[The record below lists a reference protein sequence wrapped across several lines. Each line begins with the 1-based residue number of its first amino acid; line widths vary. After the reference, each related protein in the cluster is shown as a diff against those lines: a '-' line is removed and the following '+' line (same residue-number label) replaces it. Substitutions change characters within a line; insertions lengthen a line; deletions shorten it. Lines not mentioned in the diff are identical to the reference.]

1 MKAYARGTVEN
12 YNDRSGCGFIIP
24 DEPDEG
30 EEKLIVH
37 RHSLRSIALVLRNG
51 DRVVYRK
58 ESVPRGTLAVDV
70 HPEIPDEINEP
81 SERYDGVVATVE
93 TSLSRGTI
101 RDAKGATVFFSLAEF
116 FGKDASPQLGDRVS
130 FHLIKNELGFQACD
144 ISLDVVA
151 GIESKDQGLEQI
163 DPKIAS
169 EFLATAI
176 LARDNRQFV
185 EAERLYELGLEKSPT
200 VQLVTSYAAMQKNRN
215 RRHEAMR
222 IYQKGIALFPNNSKL
237 RDDAGNLAY
246 AMGDGKQA
254 LLYFEEGLRLSR
266 QNETANEGNF
276 LLAIARI
283 YFKKGTHPDLK
294 RALETYQAA
303 ELVLAHSK
311 TGKQALPRAD
321 LLAMQVASVRIQ
333 HHRGNV
339 AFEFI
344 QKSGF
349 KILRAQLLDQV
360 TVGADFVVEVDR
372 PELLESYGIAGGLL
386 IRCFFKSDITRSD
399 LEGIDRVSKVE
410 GESGLI
416 DEQVAIVIVSSLP
429 ETLQST
435 LFRRIEDR
443 TRSVPAI
450 VPLTQS
456 ELETSRDAM
465 ATLRT
470 VLDQWLYRRDLFA
483 LNSPVSGRRFFGRE
497 KPLAELRDAI
507 STGTAA
513 GIFGLR
519 KVGKTSILKEVDRR
533 CTEAGDIVL
542 YVDLLR
548 VPADVS
554 NTRWLYW
561 KLGSELH
568 RSTVKVG
575 LKGVKWRIGQA
586 YPDFLDVPVDFPIAT
601 AFDSDLTQVLKA
613 IEQSN
618 SSPKPKIILM
628 LDEIERLLPNGLG
641 KEGFGG
647 FFDFFSYIRGVSQ
660 ESEDFVPI
668 VTGANAAIAE
678 VSQFGGKDNPVFN
691 FFREI
696 YLPLLQPK
704 ELTTMV
710 QVLGRG
716 MGINVP
722 AETCDLIFQLTGGH
736 PFFTRQLC
744 SFLSEQHVNRPLHV
758 RPDMIASLTDRYLEV
773 AGKDFQE
780 VLDRFSRDYPDELDA
795 CVAIV
800 EAGGTLPIKELV
812 GVSGGDR
819 INLRHLL
826 GYQIVKLIGDNAA
839 ISIELLSR
847 WLQLGRGIKRG

>member
-12 YNDRSGCGFIIP
+12 YNDRGGYGFIIP
-24 DEPDEG
+24 DEPAEG
-30 EEKLIVH
+30 EEKLLVH
-37 RHSLRSIALVLRNG
+37 RRSLRSVALALRSG

-58 ESVPRGTLAVDV
+58 ESVPRGTLATDV
-70 HPEIPDEINEP
+70 HPEVPDEVNED
-81 SERYDGVVATVE
+81 SETRDGIIATIE
-93 TSLSRGTI
+93 TSLSHGTI
-101 RDAKGATVFFSLAEF
+101 RDSVGSTIFFSFAELLD
-116 FGKDASPQLGDRVS
+116 KAASPRLGDRVT
-130 FHLIKNELGFQACD
+130 FILTKNALGLQAFD
-144 ISLDVVA
+144 ISLDASVQLESRGSDRELIDSKVA
-151 GIESKDQGLEQI
+151 AEI
-163 DPKIAS
+163 
-169 EFLATAI
+169 LAQAI
-176 LARDNRQFV
+176 LARDNRQFA
-185 EAERLYELGLEKSPT
+185 EAENLYERGLDKFPT

-215 RRHEAMR
+215 RRTEAIR
-222 IYQKGIALFPNNSKL
+222 VYQKGIALFPNNSKL
-237 RDDAGNLAY
+237 RDDAGNLASS
-246 AMGDGKQA
+246 MGDGNLA
-254 LLYFEEGLRLSR
+254 LRYFEEGLRLAR

-294 RALETYQAA
+294 KALENYQAA
-303 ELVLAHSK
+303 ERVLAHSK
-311 TGKQALPRAD
+311 AGKQALPRSD
-321 LLAMQVASVRIQ
+321 LLAMQVAGVRIQ

-344 QKSGF
+344 QKAGF
-349 KILRAQLLDQV
+349 KVLRAQLFDQA

-399 LEGIDRVSKVE
+399 LEGIDRVAKVE
-410 GESGLI
+410 GESGLV

-456 ELETSRDAM
+456 ELETSLDAM

-519 KVGKTSILKEVDRR
+519 KVGKTSILKEVERR
-533 CTEAGDIVL
+533 GTEAGDIVL
-542 YVDLLR
+542 YMDLLR
-548 VPADVS
+548 VPADVT

-575 LKGVKWRIGQA
+575 LKGVKWRIGEA
-586 YPDFLDVPVDFPIAT
+586 FPDFLDVPADFPIAT

-613 IEQSN
+613 IGHST
-618 SSPKPKIILM
+618 SSPKPKIVLM

-660 ESEDFVPI
+660 ESADFVPI

-691 FFREI
+691 FFKEI

-722 AETCDLIFQLTGGH
+722 VDACELIFKLTGGH

-744 SFLSEQHVNRPLHV
+744 SFLSEQHAQRPLNV
-758 RPDMIASLTDRYLEV
+758 CPEMIDSLTDRYIEV

-795 CVAIV
+795 CLAIV
-800 EAGGTLPIKELV
+800 EAGGILPIKALV
-812 GVSGGDR
+812 KNSGDSR
-819 INLRHLL
+819 VNLRHLL
-826 GYQIVKLIGDNAA
+826 GYQIVKLKGENAS
-839 ISIELLSR
+839 ISIELLRR
-847 WLQLGRGIKRG
+847 WLKLGRGISRG

>member
-12 YNDRSGCGFIIP
+12 YDDRGGYGFIIP
-24 DEPDEG
+24 DEPADG

-37 RHSLRSIALVLRNG
+37 RRSLRSVALVLRSG
-51 DRVVYRK
+51 DRVVYQK
-58 ESVPRGTLAVDV
+58 ESVPRGTLATDV
-70 HPEIPDEINEP
+70 HQEVPDET
-81 SERYDGVVATVE
+81 SESSETRDGTIATIE
-93 TSLSRGTI
+93 TSLSCGTI
-101 RDAKGATVFFSLAEF
+101 RDSAGATIFFSFAELLD
-116 FGKDASPQLGDRVS
+116 KDASPQPGDRVT
-130 FHLIKNELGFQACD
+130 FTVVKNELGFQARD
-144 ISLDVVA
+144 LSLDTSVQAESRGTDREPVA
-151 GIESKDQGLEQI
+151 
-163 DPKIAS
+163 PKAAAEI
-169 EFLATAI
+169 LAQAI
-176 LARDNRQFV
+176 LARDNRQFA
-185 EAERLYELGLEKSPT
+185 EAERLYERGLEKFPT
-200 VQLVTSYAAMQKNRN
+200 VQLATSYAAMQKNRN
-215 RRHEAMR
+215 RRAEAMR
-222 IYQKGIALFPNNSKL
+222 IYQKCIALFPNNSKL

-246 AMGDGKQA
+246 SMGDSNLA
-254 LLYFEEGLRLSR
+254 LRYFEEGLRLAR
-266 QNETANEGNF
+266 QNETANEGIF

-283 YFKKGTHPDLK
+283 YIKKGTHLDLK
-294 RALETYQAA
+294 KALETYQAA
-303 ELVLAHSK
+303 ERVLAHSK
-311 TGKQALPRAD
+311 TGKQALPRSD

-344 QKSGF
+344 QKAGF
-349 KILRAQLLDQV
+349 KVLRAQLFDQA
-360 TVGADFVVEVDR
+360 TAGADFVVEVDR

-399 LEGIDRVSKVE
+399 LEGIDRVAKIE
-410 GESGLI
+410 GESGLV

-456 ELETSRDAM
+456 ELETSLDAM

-519 KVGKTSILKEVDRR
+519 KVGKTSILKEVERR
-533 CTEAGDIVL
+533 GTEAGDIVL

-548 VPADVS
+548 VPADVA

-561 KLGSELH
+561 KLGAELH
-568 RSTVKVG
+568 RSSIKVG

-586 YPDFLDVPVDFPIAT
+586 FPDFLDVPADFPIAT
-601 AFDSDLTQVLKA
+601 AFDSDLTQALKA
-613 IEQSN
+613 IEQSA
-618 SSPKPKIILM
+618 SSPKPKIVLM

-660 ESEDFVPI
+660 ESADFVPI

-678 VSQFGGKDNPVFN
+678 VSQFDRKDNPVFN

-716 MGINVP
+716 MGINIP
-722 AETCDLIFQLTGGH
+722 ANACELIFRLTGGH

-744 SFLSEQHVNRPLHV
+744 SFLSEQHTQRPLNV
-758 RPDMIASLTDRYLEV
+758 RPEMIESLTDRYLEV

-812 GVSGGDR
+812 KKSGDSR
-819 INLRHLL
+819 VNLRHLL
-826 GYQIVKLIGDNAA
+826 GYQIVKLMDDNAS
-839 ISIELLSR
+839 ISIELLRR
-847 WLQLGRGIKRG
+847 WLQLGQGITRG